1 MPFEIVRNDIVK
13 MQVDAVVN
21 TANPHP
27 VVGTG
32 VDTAIHNAA
41 GPELLKAREEIG
53 DIRVCEAVAT
63 PAFDLPAKYVIHVVG
78 PAWVDENPVEEEMLK
93 RSYRAALDVA
103 AELKCESIAF
113 PLLSTGN
120 YGFPKSLSMRIALD
134 EFSDF
139 LLDHEM
145 DIYLTVFGE
154 EAFKLSNSLFKS
166 IQSYIDENYVASKF
180 EEEYGVDGAPHHVPG
195 AGASNLSPR
204 MKARR
209 EAQREYAAEY
219 TLGAPELVDE
229 AVPFDMGVEAEAP
242 FAADKAAVYGAP
254 QILAEAIPDGKKQTL
269 AEMIADMDAGFA
281 ETLLTLID
289 LRGEKDSA
297 VYNRAL
303 VSKQVFSKI
312 RNNPNYTPKKPTCIA
327 LALALELDFAETQE
341 FLAHAGYTLSKS
353 YLFDVIIM
361 YCIENKIY
369 NVVFVN
375 NLLFERDLPQLGSK

>member
-53 DIRVCEAVAT
+53 DIKVCEAVAT

-134 EFSDF
+134 EFSNF

-166 IQSYIDENYVASKF
+166 IQSFIDENYVASKF
-180 EEEYGVDGAPHHVPG
+180 EEEYGVDGAQHHVPG

-219 TLGAPELVDE
+219 TLGAPE
-229 AVPFDMGVEAEAP
+229 PVEE
-242 FAADKAAVYGAP
+242 AAVYGAP

-375 NLLFERDLPQLGSK
+375 DLLFERDLPQLGSK

>member
-53 DIRVCEAVAT
+53 DIKVCEAVAT

-166 IQSYIDENYVASKF
+166 IQSFIDENYVASKF
-180 EEEYGVDGAPHHVPG
+180 EEEYGVDGEPYPAS
-195 AGASNLSPR
+195 GASNLSPR

-219 TLGAPELVDE
+219 TLGAPE
-229 AVPFDMGVEAEAP
+229 PVEE
-242 FAADKAAVYGAP
+242 AAVYGAP

-303 VSKQVFSKI
+303 VSKQVFSKT

>member
-53 DIRVCEAVAT
+53 DIKVCEAVAT
-63 PAFDLPAKYVIHVVG
+63 PAFDLPARYVIHVVG
-78 PAWVDENPVEEEMLK
+78 PAWVDENTVEEEMLA

-134 EFSDF
+134 EFSEF

-166 IQSYIDENYVASKF
+166 IQTYIDENYVASKF
-180 EEEYGVDGAPHHVPG
+180 EEEYGVDEAAFHVG
-195 AGASNLSPR
+195 STNLSPR

-209 EAQREYAAEY
+209 EEQREYAAM
-219 TLGAPELVDE
+219 AP
-229 AVPFDMGVEAEAP
+229 AP
-242 FAADKAAVYGAP
+242 SAGKESLADKM
-254 QILAEAIPDGKKQTL
+254 DK
-269 AEMIADMDAGFA
+269 MDASFSD
-281 ETLLTLID
+281 TLMALIYAT
-289 LRGEKDSA
+289 GEKPSSIYHKA
-297 VYNRAL
+297 C

-312 RNNPNYTPKKPTCIA
+312 NSNSHYQPLKATAIA
-327 LALALELDFAETQE
+327 FCLALELDLEEAQE
-341 FLAHAGYTLSKS
+341 LLARAGFTLSKS
-353 YLFDVIIM
+353 SLSDVIIM

-369 NVVFVN
+369 NVMMVN
-375 NLLFERDLPQLGSK
+375 EMLFEYDLAQIGSK

>member
-41 GPELLKAREEIG
+41 GPELLKAREAIG
-53 DIRVCEAVAT
+53 DIKVCEAVAT

-78 PAWVDENPVEEEMLK
+78 PAWVDENPVEEEMLA
-93 RSYRAALDVA
+93 RSYRAALNA
-103 AELKCESIAF
+103 AADLKCESIAF

-134 EFSDF
+134 EFSEF

-166 IQSYIDENYVASKF
+166 IQTYIDENYVASKF
-180 EEEYGVDGAPHHVPG
+180 EEEYGADGAPYHAP
-195 AGASNLSPR
+195 GASNLSPR

-229 AVPFDMGVEAEAP
+229 AVPFDMGVVAEAP
-242 FAADKAAVYGAP
+242 FAADEAAVYGAP
-254 QILAEAIPDGKKQTL
+254 QILAGAIPGGKKQTL
-269 AEMIADMDAGFA
+269 VEMIADMDASFA
-281 ETLLTLID
+281 DTLLTLID
-289 LRGEKDSA
+289 YRDEKDST

-327 LALALELDFAETQE
+327 FALALELDLDETQE

-369 NVVFVN
+369 NIVFVN
-375 NLLFERDLPQLGSK
+375 ELLYERDLPQLGSK